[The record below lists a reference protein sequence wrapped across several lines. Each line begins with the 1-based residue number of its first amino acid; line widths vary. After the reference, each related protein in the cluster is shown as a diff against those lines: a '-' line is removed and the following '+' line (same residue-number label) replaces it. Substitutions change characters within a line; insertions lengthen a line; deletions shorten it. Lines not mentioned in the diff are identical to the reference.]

1 MFTFVKLKLIMLDIS
16 SFLSQYQSLKAI
28 ALRNR
33 YVTNFHIEPLL
44 KSLSNQFS
52 QTVLGTSEAGLP
64 IHGLQIGTGSKRIL
78 IWSQMHGNESTT
90 TKALFDLFNY
100 LELDTCKPLLDAC
113 TLFVI
118 PILNPDGAQAYTRVN
133 ANQVD
138 LNRDAKKVSQCE
150 SKILRNVFEDFN
162 PHFCFNMHGQRT
174 IFSAGKTNNSAVVSF
189 LSPSEDEERS
199 LTSTRQKAMEVI
211 QVMNQALQ
219 SFLPNQIGRY
229 DDGFNSNCVGDS
241 FQSDG
246 VPTVLFE
253 AGHYPTD
260 YNREETRKYLAL
272 ALMSSLDYISNHE
285 ITGENFK
292 PYFDIP
298 ENEKLFHD
306 VIIRNAIL
314 NLETPKKSCDI
325 AVQYTEVLE
334 NSQIKFKPKIVLIGD
349 LNEKY
354 GHLEINA
361 HFKQVSHPNFDV
373 LSESYEIDFLLIDLI
388 ETSLLVNDN
397 LT

>member
-33 YVTNFHIEPLL
+33 YVTNSHIEPLL

-174 IFSAGKTNNSAVVSF
+174 IFSAGKTNSSAVVSF

-306 VIIRNAIL
+306 VIIRNAVL
-314 NLETPKKSCDI
+314 NLEDTKKSCDI

-388 ETSLLVNDN
+388 ETSLFVNDN

>member
-174 IFSAGKTNNSAVVSF
+174 IFSAGKTNSSAVVSF

-306 VIIRNAIL
+306 VIIRNAVL
-314 NLETPKKSCDI
+314 NLEDPKKSCDI

-334 NSQIKFKPKIVLIGD
+334 NGQIKFRPKIVLIGD

-388 ETSLLVNDN
+388 ETSLFVNDN